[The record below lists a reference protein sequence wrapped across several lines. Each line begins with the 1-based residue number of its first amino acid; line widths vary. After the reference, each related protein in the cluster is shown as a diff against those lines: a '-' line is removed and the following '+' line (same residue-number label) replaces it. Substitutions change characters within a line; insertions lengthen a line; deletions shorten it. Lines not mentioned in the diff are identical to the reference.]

1 MVNGLT
7 AKLKNSIPVA
17 GLGNVFA
24 IKGRTA

>member
-1 MVNGLT
+1 VNGLT
-7 AKLKNSIPVA
+7 AKLKNSILVT